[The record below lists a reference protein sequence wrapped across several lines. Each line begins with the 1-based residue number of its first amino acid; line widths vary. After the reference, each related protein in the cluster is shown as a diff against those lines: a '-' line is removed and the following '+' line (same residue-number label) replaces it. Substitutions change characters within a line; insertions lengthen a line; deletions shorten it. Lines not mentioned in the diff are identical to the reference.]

1 MMRRTTRRGAY
12 KKNAKR
18 QFQKRRAPFVE
29 TKSQTDVLVAAKANN
44 LTNTPIDEIRLTTEP
59 LLISYGTAA
68 TPKELTI
75 LPLNSFMNM
84 NPGFTS
90 ADMIGSSIYSR
101 YLKCKVEFQLPYGSN
116 QIRHPCDMFLIHG
129 FITQPLGT
137 TLHTVP
143 DTLNLSRAD
152 YTEHIQEQLEQYFN
166 QRADKLEYIPKRT
179 SNIKFLGYR
188 KLKVKKNAN
197 LGPPPI
203 AGLDSTSITQAGA
216 HPVINMT
223 CNFPMKRKVHYNKGD
238 SNIAA
243 YDFYYPNHSF
253 LPFVALF
260 NPTANEFLS
269 TVTYPGSGP
278 ATNNPPSMYVRY
290 NSIHYFS
297 DS

>member
-1 MMRRTTRRGAY
+1 MPLARQSTQVGKPITKKYRNGNRGMMRRTTRRGAY

-129 FITQPLGT
+129 FITQPLG
-137 TLHTVP
+137 
-143 DTLNLSRAD
+143 S
-152 YTEHIQEQLEQYFN
+152 
-166 QRADKLEYIPKRT
+166 
-179 SNIKFLGYR
+179 
-188 KLKVKKNAN
+188 
-197 LGPPPI
+197 
-203 AGLDSTSITQAGA
+203 
-216 HPVINMT
+216 
-223 CNFPMKRKVHYNKGD
+223 
-238 SNIAA
+238 
-243 YDFYYPNHSF
+243 
-253 LPFVALF
+253 
-260 NPTANEFLS
+260 
-269 TVTYPGSGP
+269 
-278 ATNNPPSMYVRY
+278 
-290 NSIHYFS
+290 
-297 DS
+297 